1 MAIRELLGLPG
12 GLAGK
17 ESCNAGDPGS
27 IPGSGSFPGEGIG
40 NLLQYSWRI
49 PMDRGAWRA
58 AGHGVT
64 KSRTQLSA
72 AQRTLNSTPSQTVP
86 SSGSVSGK
94 RTPHCSNQE
103 CKGIVDSLHFTG
115 PRKMKG

>member
-17 ESCNAGDPGS
+17 ESSCNAGDPGS
-27 IPGSGSFPGEGIG
+27 IPGSGSCPGEGKS
-40 NLLQYSWRI
+40 NPLQYSWRV

-72 AQRTLNSTPSQTVP
+72 AQRTLNSTPSQTVLP
-86 SSGSVSGK
+86 QGPPYQEREPPTAQTKSVRVLLIPFILLDPG
-94 RTPHCSNQE
+94 R
-103 CKGIVDSLHFTG
+103 
-115 PRKMKG
+115 